1 VLLDLEAVCAG
12 PVEWDLVSVAVDF
25 TDFARISAAD
35 YRSFVAAYGLD
46 VTTTPEYR
54 LLADIQELR
63 WTAYVIGKAAHD
75 TAAAGEAAHRL
86 ACLRGEIPRPW
97 TWNPY

>member
-1 VLLDLEAVCAG
+1 VGEPGTGADARRE
-12 PVEWDLVSVAVDF
+12 VEVS
-25 TDFARISAAD
+25 
-35 YRSFVAAYGLD
+35 AYGLD
-46 VTTTPEYR
+46 VTATPEYR

-75 TAAAGEAAHRL
+75 DAAAGEVAHRL